1 LRKERPGVEL
11 LGLPADQ
18 IPQATM
24 EDQIRVIVDIFAS
37 GGAQCVFHTMNEKE
51 VENIMA
57 DPIVSVASDSGIRK
71 YGLGAPHPRGYGTNT
86 RVLARY
92 VRERHIISLPE
103 AIRKMT
109 SLPAH
114 AFRFIDRGLVREGY
128 AADVVIFDPNTV
140 EDKATF
146 EKPHQYPVGIEWVIV
161 NGEVVCEHG
170 GMTGK
175 LPGKVIRGPGF
186 QPAH

>member
-1 LRKERPGVEL
+1 
-11 LGLPADQ
+11 
-18 IPQATM
+18 M
-24 EDQIRVIVDIFAS
+24 IVDIFAS

-71 YGLGAPHPRGYGTNT
+71 YGMGAPHPRGYGTNT

-92 VRERHIISLPE
+92 VREKHIISLPE

-114 AFRFIDRGLVREGY
+114 AFRFSDRGLIHEGF
-128 AADVVIFDPNTV
+128 AADVVILIP
-140 EDKATF
+140 
-146 EKPHQYPVGIEWVIV
+146 PRWRIEPRLKSRISIQWES
-161 NGEVVCEHG
+161 NG
-170 GMTGK
+170 
-175 LPGKVIRGPGF
+175 
-186 QPAH
+186 